1 SELQLILKDSRGR
14 FDLVIVDT
22 PSLSS
27 CNDALLLE
35 ELADGII
42 LVTRQAI
49 TRSSLLSEATD
60 QLIEA
65 EVKILGA
72 VINYVDITP
81 TLNTAEPELPPLIV
95 PPLQEQTQTEEV
107 KVEV

>member
-1 SELQLILKDSRGR
+1 M
-14 FDLVIVDT
+14 
-22 PSLSS
+22 
-27 CNDALLLE
+27 
-35 ELADGII
+35 DGII

-49 TRSSLLSEATD
+49 TRSSLLSEAIN
-60 QLIEA
+60 QLTEA

-81 TLNTAEPELPPLIV
+81 TLNTAQPV
-95 PPLQEQTQTEEV
+95 PPVIVTPPEEKTETKEV

>member
-1 SELQLILKDSRGR
+1 
-14 FDLVIVDT
+14 
-22 PSLSS
+22 
-27 CNDALLLE
+27 
-35 ELADGII
+35 
-42 LVTRQAI
+42 
-49 TRSSLLSEATD
+49 LSEATD
-60 QLIEA
+60 QLTEA

-95 PPLQEQTQTEEV
+95 PPPQEKTETEEV